1 MTLKQ
6 IERWWEERKK
16 EGKNSEAVLIYKNV
30 IGKITAVEALY
41 RDLNIDE
48 EE

>member
-6 IERWWEERKK
+6 IEHWWEERKK
-16 EGKNSEAVLIYKNV
+16 EGKNSEAVLIYKN
-30 IGKITAVEALY
+30 ITAAEALY
-41 RDLNIDE
+41 SDLNIDE